1 MLIYFALTSV
11 GSVPAFADQ
20 MESGDSS
27 HSLLSGRHSEMGS
40 RYIVESGIYMSSF
53 AAAIFI
59 AALVTIGV
67 LLLTLLISLT
77 VMLESCQS
85 SHSGVFKQVRTSDR
99 DDYCNIFA
107 FHAEL
112 NNLEE
117 DEFPTIC
124 QQHARQY
131 INKGRFLR
139 ELNLTVQVA
148 ESYFNTMT
156 PSDDGLDVILMDAD
170 DIFLSEIAYNGSSA
184 LHWTN
189 QVENMRHLAHMIV
202 SRLLIKLQAGGWSV
216 SFFTRRPM
224 RNKNATMASLTSAGY
239 GEWSSL
245 IMRSDDEL
253 LKENWEYISHIRM
266 QLRDQGFRIAS
277 VISSQMDALQGP
289 CLGKRNF
296 KLASP
301 ICYKV

>member
-1 MLIYFALTSV
+1 M
-11 GSVPAFADQ
+11 D
-20 MESGDSS
+20 SGDSS

-40 RYIVESGIYMSSF
+40 HYIVESGIYMSSF
-53 AAAIFI
+53 AAAIFV

-67 LLLTLLISLT
+67 LLLTLLIALT

-85 SHSGVFKQVRTSDR
+85 SHSGVFEQVRTSDQ
-99 DDYCNIFA
+99 DDYCNTFA

-112 NNLEE
+112 NNLEA

-124 QQHARQY
+124 KQHTLQY

-148 ESYFNTMT
+148 ESYFSTMT
-156 PSDDGLDVILMDAD
+156 PSNDGLDVILMDVD
-170 DIFLSEIAYNGSSA
+170 DIFLLEIAYNGSSA
-184 LHWTN
+184 LHWSN
-189 QVENMRHLAHMIV
+189 EDENMRHLVHMIV
-202 SRLLIKLQAGGWSV
+202 SRLLIKLQASSWSV
-216 SFFTRRPM
+216 SFFTRRSM
-224 RNKNATMASLTSAGY
+224 RNKNATIASLTSAGY
-239 GEWSSL
+239 GEWFSL

-253 LKENWEYISHIRM
+253 LMENWEYISGRRM

-277 VISSQMDALQGP
+277 VISSRMDALQGP

-301 ICYKV
+301 IYYKV